1 MGDEATTPFL
11 SRIGGEIFQ
20 NYGLFPIVRKEEKR
34 PRRAGGRTVVQSG
47 AGGHFTR
54 SVGR

>member
-20 NYGLFPIVRKEEKR
+20 NYGLFSCSAKIGKITH
-34 PRRAGGRTVVQSG
+34 AVQTQTHAAAALKLTIDIHG
-47 AGGHFTR
+47 
-54 SVGR
+54 